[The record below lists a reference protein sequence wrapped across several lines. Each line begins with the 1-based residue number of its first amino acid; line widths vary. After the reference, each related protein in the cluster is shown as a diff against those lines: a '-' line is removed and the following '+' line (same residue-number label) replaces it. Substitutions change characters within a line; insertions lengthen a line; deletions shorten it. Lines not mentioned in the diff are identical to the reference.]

1 MLFEAQETLCFA
13 KEAGGVRA
21 PECVELISS
30 ISVKE
35 RVLWEKPGIPNEC
48 SQQVLIIHHR
58 RSQKIAPSND
68 CEQRRKFVAYISA

>member
-1 MLFEAQETLCFA
+1 MLFGAQEEALCFA

-21 PECVELISS
+21 LECVKLISS

-35 RVLWEKPGIPNEC
+35 RVLCDEPGIPNER

-58 RSQKIAPSND
+58 RSQKIANKEENSLRTSLSGH
-68 CEQRRKFVAYISA
+68 E